1 MLFRSQRKNA
11 EVLAAAG
18 AAVMLLQRDA
28 TPEAMEQLLVDLLLD
43 GDRRRMMAE
52 AAKGLARPG
61 ALERIAGMV
70 LRLAGVGTPN
80 PR

>member
-1 MLFRSQRKNA
+1 
-11 EVLAAAG
+11 
-18 AAVMLLQRDA
+18 MLLQKDV
-28 TPEAMEQLLVDLLLD
+28 TPEVLEQLLADLLLD
-43 GDRRRMMAE
+43 GDRRRMMAA

-70 LRLAGVGTPN
+70 LRLAGVGTPT